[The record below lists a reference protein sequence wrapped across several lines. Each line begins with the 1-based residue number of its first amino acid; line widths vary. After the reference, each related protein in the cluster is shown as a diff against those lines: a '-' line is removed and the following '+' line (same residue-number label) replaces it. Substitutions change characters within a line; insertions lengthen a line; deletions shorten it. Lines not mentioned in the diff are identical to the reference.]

1 MTHEERSPMRG
12 FLVSRKRFMLLATL
26 VVAGVTAVA
35 AYAALPT
42 RTVDPLSVP
51 AGTLAGQTSM
61 DVYSVDAFTR
71 AINQSHGA
79 VAVLQHIKY
88 VPGQQTLWHTHPGPN
103 IVLVVGGS
111 LTITDNHCQA
121 TTYGDGQGFATGLD
135 VHMGVAGAS
144 GADTYSLYFLPAGSD
159 ALRTPAPG
167 ISADPPP
174 CAS

>member
-1 MTHEERSPMRG
+1 MTHDERSSMRG
-12 FLVSRKRFMLLATL
+12 FLARRKRFMLLATL

-71 AINQSHGA
+71 AINQSHGT

-121 TTYGDGQGFATGLD
+121 TTYGDGQGFATGLE

-144 GADTYSLYFLPAGSD
+144 GADTYSLYFLPEGSD